1 MVIKGT
7 NSPASGGLMNEKITQ
22 EQAVTQ
28 QLRIIFK
35 AVQAHSKTVEK
46 ACGLSSAQ
54 LWMLYEVAEAPGI
67 KVSQLAKT
75 LAIHPSTCSNMLDKL
90 EIKDLISRDRSK
102 TDQRSVHLFITDM
115 GSVLLKK
122 APVPP
127 QGNISEALDRL
138 SADQINQLQ
147 SGLEDLIT
155 GLHVKDDNQGLT
167 PIPSE

>member
-1 MVIKGT
+1 MD
-7 NSPASGGLMNEKITQ
+7 EKITQ

-54 LWMLYEVAEAPGI
+54 LWMLYEVSEAPGV

-90 EIKDLISRDRSK
+90 EVKELISRDRSK

-115 GSVLLKK
+115 GDELLKN

-127 QGNISEALDRL
+127 QGKLSEALERL
-138 SADQINQLQ
+138 SVDQIKQLQ
-147 SGLEDLIT
+147 SGLEGLIT
-155 GLHVKDDNQGLT
+155 GLHVKDDNRGLT

>member
-1 MVIKGT
+1 MDV
-7 NSPASGGLMNEKITQ
+7 KITK

-54 LWMLYEVAEAPGI
+54 LWMLYEVSVAPGV

-90 EIKDLISRDRSK
+90 ELKGLISRDRSK

-115 GSVLLKK
+115 GGELLKN

-127 QGNISEALDRL
+127 QGKLSEALDRL
-138 SADQINQLQ
+138 SVEQIDQLQ
-147 SGLEDLIT
+147 SGLEGLISC
-155 GLHVKDDNQGLT
+155 LHVKEDNQGLI

>member
-1 MVIKGT
+1 
-7 NSPASGGLMNEKITQ
+7 MNEKITQ

-54 LWMLYEVAEAPGI
+54 LWMLYEVSEAPGV

-75 LAIHPSTCSNMLDKL
+75 LAVHPSTCSNMLDKL
-90 EIKDLISRDRSK
+90 EVKELISRDRSK
-102 TDQRSVHLFITDM
+102 TDQRSVHLYITEM
-115 GSVLLKK
+115 GKDLLKN

-127 QGNISEALDRL
+127 QGKLSEALERL
-138 SADQINQLQ
+138 SVEQIQKLQ

>member
-1 MVIKGT
+1 MD
-7 NSPASGGLMNEKITQ
+7 EKNKQ

-35 AVQAHSKTVEK
+35 AMQAHSKTVEK

-54 LWMLYEVAEAPGI
+54 LWMLYAVSEAPGV

-90 EIKDLISRDRSK
+90 EVKELISRDRSK

-115 GSVLLKK
+115 GNELLKN
-122 APVPP
+122 APAPQ
-127 QGNISEALDRL
+127 QGNISEALERL
-138 SADQINQLQ
+138 SVEQINQLQ
-147 SGLEDLIT
+147 SGLEDFIT
-155 GLHVKDDNQGLT
+155 CLHVKDDNQGFI
-167 PIPSE
+167 PIPIE

>member
-1 MVIKGT
+1 MDG
-7 NSPASGGLMNEKITQ
+7 NITQ

-35 AVQAHSKTVEK
+35 AVQAHSKIVEK

-54 LWMLYEVAEAPGI
+54 LWMLYEVSEAPGV

-90 EIKDLISRDRSK
+90 ELKELLSRDRSK

-115 GSVLLKK
+115 GGELLKN

-127 QGNISEALDRL
+127 QGKLSEALIRL
-138 SADQINQLQ
+138 SVEQLNQLQ
-147 SGLEDLIT
+147 GGLENLIDC
-155 GLHVKDDNQGLT
+155 LHLKDDNQGLT
-167 PIPSE
+167 PIPDEE

>member
-1 MVIKGT
+1 ME
-7 NSPASGGLMNEKITQ
+7 EKITQ

-54 LWMLYEVAEAPGI
+54 LWMLYEVSEAPGV

-75 LAIHPSTCSNMLDKL
+75 LAVHPSTCSNMLDKL
-90 EIKDLISRDRSK
+90 EVKELISRDRSK
-102 TDQRSVHLFITDM
+102 TDQRSVHLYITEM
-115 GSVLLKK
+115 GKVLLTN

-127 QGNISEALDRL
+127 QGKLSEALERL
-138 SADQINQLQ
+138 SVEQIQKLQ

-155 GLHVKDDNQGLT
+155 GLQVKDDNQGLT

>member
-1 MVIKGT
+1 MDD
-7 NSPASGGLMNEKITQ
+7 KITQ

-35 AVQAHSKTVEK
+35 AVQAHSKIVEK
-46 ACGLSSAQ
+46 SCGLSSAQ
-54 LWMLYEVAEAPGI
+54 LWMLYEVSEAPGV

-90 EIKDLISRDRSK
+90 EIKELIYRDRSK
-102 TDQRSVHLFITDM
+102 TDQRSVHLFITD
-115 GSVLLKK
+115 GGGELLKN

-127 QGNISEALDRL
+127 QGKLSEALERL
-138 SADQINQLQ
+138 SAEQTKQLQ
-147 SGLEDLIT
+147 SGLEHLIT

-167 PIPSE
+167 PIPGE

>member
-1 MVIKGT
+1 MD
-7 NSPASGGLMNEKITQ
+7 EKITQ

-54 LWMLYEVAEAPGI
+54 LWMLYEVSEAPGV

-90 EIKDLISRDRSK
+90 EVKELISRDRSK
-102 TDQRSVHLFITDM
+102 TDQRSVQLYITDM
-115 GSVLLKK
+115 GKELLKN

-127 QGNISEALDRL
+127 QGKLSEALERL
-138 SADQINQLQ
+138 SLEQIKKLQ
-147 SGLEDLIT
+147 SGLDDLIN
-155 GLHVKDDNQGLT
+155 GLHVKNDNHGFT